1 MDAQGFLAALAPAV
15 TDAQARERFLA
26 DPKAV
31 LAVAGLDLPEW
42 FTVSAREGDAAELTI
57 TLPALLD
64 PNADLSEEQLAAVA
78 GGANTSAQTYHEG
91 PGCRYTQ
98 DNCVG

>member
-1 MDAQGFLAALAPAV
+1 MDAQAFLAALAPAV

-26 DPKAV
+26 DPKAA
-31 LAVAGLDLPEW
+31 LVATGLDLPEW

-64 PNADLSEEQLAAVA
+64 PDADLSDEQLAAVA
-78 GGANTSAQTYHEG
+78 GGGPTGSAM
-91 PGCRYTQ
+91 
-98 DNCVG
+98 NKK